1 MFLVIFLL
9 CCFFHFCFSLL
20 SPDKNVLFL
29 SAQLI
34 QVQYSHDNIN
44 IIVIFPYFNVE
55 EGTYKWIVF
64 ILGGVVSWSSWEILE
79 PCFFFFFFFFFFFY
93 FFFFLFFFFF
103 FFFFWHIIMILA
115 MDYHQQPN
123 FLLIINSFSQW
134 SMMSCNLQMN

>member
-64 ILGGVVSWSSWEILE
+64 ILGGVVSWSSWEILK
-79 PCFFFFFFFFFFFY
+79 PCFF
-93 FFFFLFFFFF
+93 FFFFF

-123 FLLIINSFSQW
+123 FLLIIHSFSQW